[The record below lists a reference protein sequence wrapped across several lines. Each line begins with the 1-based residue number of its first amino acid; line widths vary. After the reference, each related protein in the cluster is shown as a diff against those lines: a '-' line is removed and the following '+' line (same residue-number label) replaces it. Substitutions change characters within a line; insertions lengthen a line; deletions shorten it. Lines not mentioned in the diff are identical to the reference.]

1 MYGAK
6 SNFYA
11 ILSFM
16 DKGKNIAGTTKKIIV
31 IYHDDLDGFTG
42 AWAAWK
48 KLKDKAEYMELGYD
62 TKNYDFLFRLQDK
75 DIYMVDCSLN
85 MREML
90 RLASKNKVI
99 LIDHHFSSKE
109 KADLLP
115 GSVFDDKHSGAS
127 LSWKY
132 FHGENK
138 APLIVNYVQ
147 DYDLWK
153 FKLPRTRELMA
164 VLNLYSFNFK
174 VWDKAA
180 KMFQD
185 KNKRKELVKKGQAIV
200 DYQKSL
206 IGELSNKGQEVI
218 FEGCDAI
225 AVNSPILSSE
235 IGNHIYTKTG
245 KIGIVWSYKGKDR
258 PKIHVSLR
266 GDGKI
271 NLSELAKKYGGG
283 GHKAAAGFAIE
294 GDINFPWKPKK

>member
-1 MYGAK
+1 M
-6 SNFYA
+6 NE
-11 ILSFM
+11 
-16 DKGKNIAGTTKKIIV
+16 DKNIAQTTKKIIV
-31 IYHDDLDGFTG
+31 FYHDDLDGFTG

-48 KLKDKAEYMELGYD
+48 KLKDKAEYIKLGYD
-62 TKNYDFLFRLQDK
+62 TKNYDFIFQLKDK
-75 DIYMVDCSLN
+75 EIYMIDYSLKAQ
-85 MREML
+85 EMIN
-90 RLASKNKVI
+90 LASKNKVI

-109 KADLLP
+109 KANLLP
-115 GSVFDDKHSGAS
+115 GSVFDDKHSAAF

-132 FHGENK
+132 FHNGK
-138 APLIVNYVQ
+138 KTPLIVLYVE
-147 DYDLWK
+147 DYDIWK
-153 FKLPRTRELMA
+153 FKLPRSKELTA
-164 VLNLYSFNFK
+164 VLNLCNFNFK

-185 KNKRKELVKKGQAIV
+185 KNKRKELIKRGQAII

-206 IGELSNKGQEVI
+206 IGDMADKGQEVF
-218 FEGCDAI
+218 FEGCDAV

-245 KIGIVWSYKGKDR
+245 KIGIVWSYKGKKA

-271 NLSELAKKYGGG
+271 NLSELANKFGGG

-294 GDINFPWKPKK
+294 GNINFPWQLK